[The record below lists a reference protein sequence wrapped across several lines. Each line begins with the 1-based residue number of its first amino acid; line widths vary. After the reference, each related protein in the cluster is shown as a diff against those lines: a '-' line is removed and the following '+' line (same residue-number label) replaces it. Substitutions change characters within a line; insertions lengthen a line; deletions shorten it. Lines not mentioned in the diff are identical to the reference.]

1 MITQAVPGPGHYDIK
16 SQFEKKSEEEE
27 PDTEHASVPF
37 GSTLEVSRRAMLNQI
52 I

>member
-27 PDTEHASVPF
+27 PDTEHARVPF
-37 GSTLEVSRRAMLNQI
+37 GSTLEVSRRAMPNQI